1 MNAVVAPRFF
11 DLAPGVEGVR
21 GAVLDGLARTPKELP
36 AWLFYDAAGSKLFE
50 RICEQPEYYPTR
62 TELGIFRTHGREIA
76 EALGEGCCLI
86 ELGSG
91 SNRKARTLLQVLLRP
106 EGYVAIDVSGDQL
119 RCAVRELAAEFPLIP
134 MTGIV
139 GDYGGAREL
148 PLGDATQAR
157 RVAFFPGS
165 TIGNMHPH
173 EARDFLAPWAARLAG
188 GGMLVGV
195 DLVKPEAVLHAAYND
210 AAGVT
215 AAFNRNVLRRAN
227 RELGADFLPERFAHD
242 AFWHEGPSR
251 IEMHLVSRGRQRVV
265 VGGRAFDFR
274 DGESIH
280 TENSYKYTVE
290 GFRALARDAGFVP
303 GPCWTDPQGWFSV
316 HFLAAPSS

>member
-1 MNAVVAPRFF
+1 MNAVVAPRFI
-11 DLAPGVEGVR
+11 DLAPDLAGVR
-21 GAVLDGLARTPKELP
+21 DVVLDGLSRAPKELP
-36 AWLFYDAAGSKLFE
+36 AWLFYDAAGSRLFE

-62 TELGIFRTHGREIA
+62 TELAIFREHGREIA
-76 EALGEGCCLI
+76 ETLGAGCCLI

-91 SNRKARTLLQVLLRP
+91 SNRKARTLLEVMRKP
-106 EGYVAIDVSGDQL
+106 EGYVAIDVSGEQL
-119 RCAVRELAAEFPLIP
+119 RTAVRELAAEFPAIP

-139 GDYGGAREL
+139 GDYGAGTL
-148 PLGDATQAR
+148 PLDAQGGGR

-173 EARDFLAPWAARLAG
+173 EARAFLAPWAGRLAG

-195 DLVKPEAVLHAAYND
+195 DLVKPASVLHAAYND

-215 AAFNRNVLRRAN
+215 AAFNRNMLRRIN
-227 RELGADFLPERFAHD
+227 RELGADFVPERFAHD

-251 IEMHLVSRGRQRVV
+251 VEMHLVSRGRQRVQ
-265 VGGRAFDFR
+265 VGDRAFEFR

-280 TENSYKYTVE
+280 TECSYKYTVAS
-290 GFRALARDAGFVP
+290 FRALATEAGFAP
-303 GPCWTDPQGWFSV
+303 GPCWIDPRGWFSV
-316 HFLAAPSS
+316 HFIAAP

>member
-1 MNAVVAPRFF
+1 MNALIAPRFI
-11 DLAPGVEGVR
+11 DLAPDLAGVR
-21 GAVLDGLARTPKELP
+21 DAVHDGLSRSPKELP

-62 TELGIFRTHGREIA
+62 TELAIFAAHGRDIA

-91 SNRKARTLLQVLLRP
+91 SNRKARTLLEVLRKP
-106 EGYVAIDVSGDQL
+106 EGYVAIDVSGEQL
-119 RCAVRELAAEFPLIP
+119 RTAVRELAAEFPSIP

-139 GDYGGAREL
+139 GDYGAGTL
-148 PLGDATQAR
+148 PLDAQGDAR

-173 EARDFLAPWAARLAG
+173 EARAFLAPWAPRLAG

-195 DLVKPEAVLHAAYND
+195 DLVKPEALLHAAYND

-215 AAFNRNVLRRAN
+215 AAFNRNMLRRIN
-227 RELGADFLPERFAHD
+227 RELGADFLPDRWAHD

-251 IEMHLVSRGRQRVV
+251 VEMHLVSRGRQCVQV
-265 VGGRAFDFR
+265 AGRKIEFR

-290 GFRALARDAGFVP
+290 GFRDLARTAGFEP
-303 GPCWTDPQGWFSV
+303 GACWTDDKGWFSV
-316 HFLAAPSS
+316 HFIAAP